1 MHMYYICAL
10 SLVNIATGSAPFS
23 SIVYDDLPIIW
34 MVVYRFTY
42 IGMGQKLLL
51 PFFGGRINGFNYH

>member
-1 MHMYYICAL
+1 MYYICAL
-10 SLVNIATGSAPFS
+10 SLVDIATGNAPFS

-34 MVVYRFTY
+34 MVVLLCF

-51 PFFGGRINGFNYH
+51 PYFFGGNKWIYPLVI